1 MQMGAARPVK
11 GFAYPA
17 EPIFRQRECG
27 QISGGGIMK
36 IDLTDEQEMLRS
48 TTAELTKLAC
58 RPERLRSLT
67 EGGQDFDR
75 RDWAAGATLAWPG
88 MMLPE
93 TVGGAGSWGG
103 ATTAA
108 IVGEEL
114 GAALHPGPYVEVSV
128 VGDAL
133 ARVGTPDQRQAFLP
147 GLASGTAVATWAV
160 ADDPWSWDGSGRL
173 TRAEPDGTGWT
184 VSGRKLAVVH
194 AAIADHVLLSA
205 ASPAGPLQLLVPAS
219 LPGLTVEPQRGLDL
233 TRPVAEVC
241 LDQVHVEHTDVVGEP
256 GDGGPIER
264 QLQLACVLN
273 SVDTVGAT
281 QRFFEATVD
290 YARDRVAF
298 GRPIGSFQAIKHQLA
313 DGRTWLEAS
322 QAAAWRAVAAL
333 DVDDGEAVEMVSV
346 AKAFIS
352 HHCPRIVQMCM
363 QVHGGIAMTW
373 DHPAHHYLRRVRT
386 NAALYGSA
394 AWHRD
399 RVCALAGMGAG
410 HGRC

>member
-1 MQMGAARPVK
+1 
-11 GFAYPA
+11 
-17 EPIFRQRECG
+17 
-27 QISGGGIMK
+27 MK
-36 IDLTDEQEMLRS
+36 IDLTDEQEMLRAA
-48 TTAELTKLAC
+48 TAQLARKAC
-58 RPERLRSLT
+58 TPERLRAATSAGPGF
-67 EGGQDFDR
+67 ERG
-75 RDWAAGATLAWPG
+75 DWEASAALAWPG

-93 TVGGAGSWGG
+93 NVGGAGSSGG
-103 ATTAA
+103 VTAAA

-114 GAALHPGPYVEVSV
+114 GAVLYPGPFIEVSV

-133 ARVGTPDQRQAFLP
+133 ARVGTPDQRQALLP
-147 GLASGTAVATWAV
+147 GLAAGGTVATWAV
-160 ADDPWSWDGSGRL
+160 ADDSWSWDGSGRL
-173 TRAEPDGTGWT
+173 TRAEPDGGGWT

-194 AAIADHVLLSA
+194 AAGADHVLLTA
-205 ASPAGPLQLLVPAS
+205 GSPAGPLQLLIPAS
-219 LPGLTVEPQRGLDL
+219 APGLTVEPQLGLDL
-233 TRPVAEVC
+233 TRRVEGVC
-241 LDQVHVEHTDVVGEP
+241 LDEVHVERTAVVGEP
-256 GDGGPIER
+256 GDRGPIYH

-273 SVDTVGAT
+273 ALDTLGAT
-281 QRFFEATVD
+281 QRFFEETVE

-313 DGRTWLEAS
+313 DGRTWLEAG
-322 QAAAWRAVAAL
+322 QAAAWRAVAAVEVE
-333 DVDDGEAVEMVSV
+333 DTEAAEIVSV

-399 RVCALAGMGAG
+399 RVCVLAGMGAC
-410 HGRC
+410 HVRR